1 MLSTWA
7 PLIPLVIGSALV
19 PVQIVITT
27 LLLRSSAGRFT
38 AVAWV
43 AGMTTVRLV
52 QGLIFGLLLG
62 SASGTGSTTSGSS
75 PAASLLLLVLAIF
88 FYVSAAKQLLKEPDE
103 DAPAPRWMTM
113 MDAID
118 PGKAYLLGVG
128 LLAVGAKPWVFT
140 LGAIAI
146 IGEAGLPQ
154 GASIAAYL
162 VFVALALSLHLA
174 LLGIAYAAPVR
185 AAVVLD
191 RLADFLERNNRVIVI
206 GLGLVFGTWFLLKA
220 LGGLGIP

>member
-27 LLLRSSAGRFT
+27 LLLRSGAGRFT

-52 QGLIFGLLLG
+52 QGLVFGLLLDSASAAA
-62 SASGTGSTTSGSS
+62 SASGEASL
-75 PAASLLLLVLAIF
+75 AASLLLLVLAIF

-103 DAPAPRWMTM
+103 DAPAPRWMTR
-113 MDAID
+113 MDAIQ

-146 IGEAGLPQ
+146 IGEAGLARE
-154 GASIAAYL
+154 ASIAAYL
-162 VFVALALSLHLA
+162 VFVVLAESLHLA
-174 LLGIAYAAPVR
+174 LLGIAYAAPER
-185 AAVVLD
+185 AAVMLD
-191 RLADFLERNNRVIVI
+191 GIAGFLERNNRVIVI

-220 LGGLGIP
+220 LGDLGII